1 MKEFFKSLKTFKI
14 CDLISLACVAA
25 YSVIVVASIIYF
37 SVLGA
42 IIPFVVTTSIM
53 LIFAACGVFTYSNR
67 LPIIWLLMG
76 VGMTIAACCNNS
88 FNRFENVFFIVS
100 AIIFYGCGIA
110 ATVFQIIEKLKPRG
124 FKYVS
129 FSAFA
134 LITAFSGIVW
144 GANVGAVSGKDVS
157 AQTEIW
163 AVPDKYDVTECP
175 QQGKVE
181 KLTYTT
187 KAYATDK
194 REVTKTMYAYLPYN
208 YDENEQYNILYLMHG
223 TGDYEDYWLIKNAN
237 NKTMIDNLIYHGDI
251 EPLIIITPTWYVE
264 NDCEEDLNILTG
276 TFKEEL
282 CNEIIPL
289 VETKYS
295 TYAAGD
301 TSAESLTATRD
312 HRAFAGLSRGAITTL
327 RTAFCG
333 CLNYFSYF
341 GAFSGFNLSEDEI
354 KAAIQSEEFK
364 DLPINYFYNS
374 SGTFDITLKLQIK
387 GLKRLLEYE
396 DRLEMNKNFCFDIF
410 PMEYHS
416 AASWHLAL
424 YNFLQKIF

>member
-1 MKEFFKSLKTFKI
+1 MKEFLKSLKTDKI

-25 YSVIVVASIIYF
+25 YSVTVVASIVYF
-37 SVLGA
+37 AVLGA

-53 LIFAACGVFTYSNR
+53 LIFAACALFTYSNR
-67 LPIIWLLMG
+67 LPMLWLIMG
-76 VGMTIAACCNNS
+76 VGMTIAAFCNNA
-88 FNRFENVFFIVS
+88 FNMFGNVFFIVS
-100 AIIFYGCGIA
+100 AVIFYGCGIA
-110 ATVFQIIEKLKPRG
+110 ATVFQFIEKLAPRG
-124 FKYVS
+124 FRYVS
-129 FSAFA
+129 FSALA
-134 LITAFSGIVW
+134 LIMAFCGTVW
-144 GANVGAVSGKDVS
+144 GANVAAVSNKTVP

-163 AVPDKYDVTECP
+163 TVPDKYDVAECP
-175 QQGKVE
+175 QKGTVE
-181 KLTYTT
+181 KITYTT
-187 KAYATDK
+187 KAYATDR
-194 REVTKTMYAYLPYN
+194 REVTKSMYAYLPYN
-208 YDENEQYNILYLMHG
+208 YDENKQYNILYLMHG
-223 TGDYEDYWLIKNAN
+223 TGDYEDYWLIKNAD
-237 NKTMIDNLIYHGDI
+237 NKTMIDNLIYYGDI

-264 NDCEEDLNILTG
+264 NDCEEDLDILTG

-301 TSAESLTATRD
+301 TSAQSLTATRD
-312 HRAFAGLSRGAITTL
+312 HRAFAGLSRGAVATY

-341 GAFSGFNLSEDEI
+341 GAFSGFNLTEEEI
-354 KAAIQSEEFK
+354 KAAIRSDEFK
-364 DLPINYFYNS
+364 DFSINYFYNS
-374 SGTFDITLKLQIK
+374 SGTFDILLKNQIK